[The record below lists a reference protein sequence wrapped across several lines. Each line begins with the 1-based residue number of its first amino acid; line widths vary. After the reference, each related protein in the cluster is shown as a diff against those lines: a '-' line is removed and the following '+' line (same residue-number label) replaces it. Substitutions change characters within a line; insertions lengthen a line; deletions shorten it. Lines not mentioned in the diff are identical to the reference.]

1 MFEGCTNLSRL
12 DVGGFDTSTCTS
24 MFNMF
29 AGCKSLQTLDL
40 SSFNCGK
47 VTSIAFM
54 LYLGKGKPYVADRI
68 YTPKHLAV
76 KCELPGNR
84 NGTITDKW
92 YDVNGKEYTEL
103 PQSLDY
109 SIMLYKNKK
118 PEAEAARITVR
129 KSKTA

>member
-1 MFEGCTNLSRL
+1 MWRIGYIRPNTWLS
-12 DVGGFDTSTCTS
+12 
-24 MFNMF
+24 
-29 AGCKSLQTLDL
+29 
-40 SSFNCGK
+40 
-47 VTSIAFM
+47 
-54 LYLGKGKPYVADRI
+54 
-68 YTPKHLAV
+68 

-118 PEAEAARITVR
+118 PEAEAARTHGAEIKDR
-129 KSKTA
+129 IHMRGDNRS